1 MRQSV
6 LSDSQAKF
14 LREEKETL
22 AGVQL
27 ALSKLDLP
35 RESLDSLQKA
45 ILQLDE
51 LFLIVIAGEFNAGKS
66 ALINA
71 LLGER
76 VLAEGATPTTSRVTL
91 VHWGER
97 PAEQVVDEGFAI
109 FAHPLPLLK
118 ELNIV
123 DTPGTNAII
132 RQHERLTAEF
142 IPRSDLVLFVT
153 SADHPLTES
162 ERQFLE
168 RILAWGKKIVFVL
181 NKVDIFEN
189 DTALL
194 EVRDFILK
202 HTATILGDQPQLV
215 PVSAKLAQR
224 ALSESDPA
232 ERARLRS
239 LSRLDDLEQF
249 ISASLDDVTRL
260 QLKFNNP
267 LGVAERLIE
276 QAAQSLTAQ
285 SESINED
292 KVTADSLETVITAY
306 ERDLLSE
313 LPPRLAEVENILYRL
328 EQRGIDFFDRT
339 LRLTNVQNLMRG
351 DKIRGEFEKQV
362 LTDVPQQIEEQVQR
376 LIDWLVQKDL
386 HEWQQVMSYL
396 QRRQAQNMEHLVGEG
411 YGPRETRRRELIDTV
426 GTSVQTI
433 VETYNRN
440 EEARELA
447 ASVETAVA
455 QTALLEVGAVGL
467 GTLVSIAVLSS
478 SVDITGVIAAGTMAI
493 LGFFVIPYK
502 RKQAKDSFKEKML
515 ALRTKL
521 LGALTTQFNNERES
535 VIARLKDGVAPYTRY
550 VRSERERID
559 ASEAVLV
566 NLRQNIS
573 TLRARAEIVL
583 KK

>member
-6 LSDSQAKF
+6 LSDQQAQF
-14 LREEKETL
+14 LRDEKETL

-27 ALSKLDLP
+27 ALAKLDLP
-35 RESLDSLQKA
+35 REALDSLQKA

-71 LLGER
+71 LLGEK

-91 VHWGER
+91 VRWGER
-97 PAEQVVDEGFAI
+97 PAEQVVDESFAI
-109 FAHPLPLLK
+109 YTHPLPLLK

-181 NKVDIFEN
+181 NKVDIFES
-189 DTALL
+189 DSALQ

-202 HTATILGDQPQLV
+202 HTATLLGGQPQLV

-224 ALSESDPA
+224 AISESDPA
-232 ERARLRS
+232 ERARLRA
-239 LSRLDDLEQF
+239 LSHLDDLEQF
-249 ISASLDDVTRL
+249 ISATLDDVTRL

-267 LGVAERLIE
+267 IGVAERLID
-276 QAAQSLTAQ
+276 QAAQGLTSQ
-285 SESINED
+285 SEALNED

-306 ERDLLSE
+306 ERDLHSE
-313 LPPRLAEVENILYRL
+313 LLPRLAEVENILYRL
-328 EQRGIDFFDRT
+328 EQRGVDFFDST
-339 LRLTNVQNLMRG
+339 LRLTNVQNLIRG
-351 DKIRGEFEKQV
+351 DKIRAEFEKRV
-362 LTDVPQQIEEQVQR
+362 LVDVPQQIEEQVQR

-396 QRRQAQNMEHLVGEG
+396 QRRQAQNMDHLVGEG

-440 EEARELA
+440 QEAKELA
-447 ASVETAVA
+447 NSVETAVA

-478 SVDITGVIAAGTMAI
+478 SLDITGVIAAGTMAI
-493 LGFFVIPYK
+493 LGFFVIPFK
-502 RKQAKDSFKEKML
+502 RKQAKDNFKAKML
-515 ALRTKL
+515 TLRTKL
-521 LGALTTQFNNERES
+521 LGALTTQFNNERDS

-559 ASEAVLV
+559 TSESTLAG
-566 NLRQNIS
+566 LRQNLS
-573 TLRARAEIVL
+573 ALRAQIQSVL